1 MWFLTRQIAQAGQAV
16 QEGRRRLAELA
27 EEHRELQDA
36 VRASEEGIDAMT
48 ATSRDLEERRQGLAG
63 DIDELKRELPC
74 LQEEY
79 VDCLRRR
86 EHLRTLIRETQVHMH
101 DVVEDFKKRVRE
113 DSERRPPASE
123 ARTVAERVKRS
134 RRT

>member
-1 MWFLTRQIAQAGQAV
+1 MWFITRQIAQAGQAV

-36 VRASEEGIDAMT
+36 VRAREEDIDAMT
-48 ATSRDLEERRQGLAG
+48 ATSRDLADRRQGLAG
-63 DIDELKRELPC
+63 DIDELKRELPR

-79 VDCLRRR
+79 VECLRRR

-113 DSERRPPASE
+113 EEPVAKPPP
-123 ARTVAERVKRS
+123 VAERVKRS